1 MMKKIFKDNKDAKI
15 YLAGH
20 RGLIGSALLRQL
32 KKRGYNNLVFRTS
45 KELDLRDFHAVER
58 FFKEENPDFVFI
70 AAAKVGGIKANMDYP
85 ADFVY
90 DNLQIQNN
98 IIHNSWKFNVS
109 KLLFL
114 GSACIYPTKSEQP
127 IKEEYFL
134 TGPFEQTNQPYAVAK
149 TAGIEMCKSYRNQYG
164 CNFISPIPNNL
175 YGPGD
180 NFDPANSHLMAALI
194 RKFHEAKV
202 RGDPEVI
209 LWGTGTPRRE
219 MLYSEDAAEAL
230 ILLMEKYDSPEVINI
245 GLGEDNT
252 VKEIA
257 EIVKEVIGFNGKIVF
272 DTSKPD
278 GMKQRLLDVSKIHAL
293 GWKASTPL
301 KEGIKE
307 SYKWFLENI
316 DEK

>member
-1 MMKKIFKDNKDAKI
+1 MKRIFKDNKDAKI
-15 YLAGH
+15 YVAGH
-20 RGLIGSALLRQL
+20 RGLIGSALLKQL
-32 KKRGYNNLVFRTS
+32 KNKGYSNIIFRTS
-45 KELDLRDFHAVER
+45 KELDLRDYNAVEK

-85 ADFVY
+85 ADFIY

-98 IIHNSWKFNVS
+98 LIHNAWKFNVS

-114 GSACIYPTKSEQP
+114 GSACIYPTKAEQP

-134 TGPFEQTNQPYAVAK
+134 TGPFEPTNQPYAVAK
-149 TAGIEMCKSYRNQYG
+149 TAGIEMCKSYRKQYG

-175 YGPGD
+175 YGPVD

-202 RGDPEVI
+202 RGDSEVM

-219 MLYSEDAAEAL
+219 MLYSNDAAEAL

-307 SYKWFLENI
+307 SYKWFLEDI
-316 DEK
+316 AEK